1 MVGKALGRFVGIEEG
16 LAVGSEVGND
26 VGSNVG
32 EGVGV
37 LLGRA
42 LTVGIGD
49 RVGLGVSSPAVT
61 SEQISGSAASEPPL
75 LPTRN
80 LSETREP
87 VRQWELSSW
96 GKKER

>member
-1 MVGKALGRFVGIEEG
+1 MVGKALGRVVGIGEG
-16 LAVGSEVGND
+16 LAVGGKVGDD

-37 LLGRA
+37 LLGGA
-42 LTVGIGD
+42 LTVGTGD

-75 LPTRN
+75 FPTRN

-87 VRQWELSSW
+87 VRQWELSS
-96 GKKER
+96 